1 MDWMVHTL
9 KPQIDRDLRTLS
21 DREHTFIAGSSMGGL
36 MSLYAVA
43 QYNSVF
49 GRAAAL
55 SPSVWT
61 NVDKLEQLIRRTKIR
76 QNTVIYMDY
85 GSVELEQR
93 PKIRRDFERIAAAFF
108 QKRALLEVRIVPGG
122 THCEASWERQIPFF
136 MNTLLYEE

>member
-1 MDWMVHTL
+1 
-9 KPQIDRDLRTLS
+9 
-21 DREHTFIAGSSMGGL
+21 
-36 MSLYAVA
+36 MSLYAVT
-43 QYNSVF
+43 QYNAVF

-55 SPSVWT
+55 SPSVWISA
-61 NVDKLEQLIRRTKIR
+61 DKLEQLIRRTKIR

-93 PKIRRDFERIAAAFF
+93 PKVYRDFERIAAAFF